1 MWSNVSTFIQKHD
14 LLPEK
19 SVVVVG
25 VSGGADSISLLHYL
39 YNLRIEKDL
48 KLVVAH
54 VDHMFRGK
62 QSEEDLLFVQTE
74 CEKRNIPF
82 EAKQI
87 DVPAYQHEHKLSAQ
101 VAARECRYQFY
112 QEVMTKYGANVLAL
126 GHHGDD
132 QIETM
137 LMRIGR
143 GSSIAGY
150 AGILAKRPFGKGWI
164 VRPLLSV
171 TKDEVHSYIEENM
184 LSYRHDPSNDK
195 DTYRR
200 NRLRHQVLPILK
212 EEFPTLHEK
221 FQSFSEQ
228 IQEDNFYLEELTKK
242 EWNKVIK
249 TKTDTRVVLCR
260 KPLLL
265 MAKPLQRRG
274 FQLILNYLYNNEIP
288 PSLSSI
294 HIDNLLSLLESE
306 HPSGMLHFPNGL
318 HVTRSYNDCTLTFE
332 NERTIPFRAMIEVP
346 GKITLPTNDVIICEV
361 WTHYKHNV
369 SVEQNQAIINLSNVT
384 LPLNVRTRRDGD
396 RIKLKGTQ
404 GSKKLKSV
412 FIEEKVPINKRNVW
426 PLIVDAQ
433 DNILWVP
440 LLKRSSFEVTEE
452 TAGPVLVV
460 TFKKS

>member
-1 MWSNVSTFIQKHD
+1 MWSKVSTFMQKHHLVPD
-14 LLPEK
+14 K
-19 SVVVVG
+19 SVVVIG
-25 VSGGADSISLLHYL
+25 VSGGADSVSLLHYL
-39 YNLRIEKDL
+39 YHLRLEKQLNLI
-48 KLVVAH
+48 VAH
-54 VDHMFRGK
+54 VDHMFRGE
-62 QSEEDLLFVQTE
+62 QSKEDHLFVQAL
-74 CEKRNIPF
+74 CEKWNIPF
-82 EAKQI
+82 EGKPI
-87 DVPAYQHEHKLSAQ
+87 DVLAYQQKHKLSAQ

-112 QEVMTKYGANVLAL
+112 REVMEKYGATLLAL

-132 QIETM
+132 QIETV

-143 GSSIAGY
+143 GSSVAGY
-150 AGILAKRPFGKGWI
+150 AGILAKRPFGKCWI

-171 TKDEVHSYIEENM
+171 TKEEILSYIETNG
-184 LSYRHDPSNDK
+184 LTFHHDPSNDK
-195 DTYRR
+195 DAYRR
-200 NRLRHQVLPILK
+200 NRLRHHVLPLLK

-221 FQSFSEQ
+221 VQSFSEHLV
-228 IQEDNFYLEELTKK
+228 EDNLYLEELTKK
-242 EWNKVIK
+242 EWVNVIK
-249 TKTDTRVVLCR
+249 TKTNTSVTLSR

-332 NERTIPFRAMIEVP
+332 NEEAIRYRAMIEVP
-346 GKITLPTNDVIICEV
+346 GKITLPTNDAIICEV
-361 WTHYKHNV
+361 WTHYKHDV
-369 SVEQNQAIINLSNVT
+369 SVEQNQAILDLTNVVF
-384 LPLNVRTRRDGD
+384 PLNVRTRQDGD

-404 GSKKLKSV
+404 GSKKLKGV
-412 FIEEKVPINKRNVW
+412 FIEEKVPISKRDSW
-426 PLIVDAQ
+426 PIIVDAQ

-440 LLKRSSFEVTEE
+440 LLKRSSFEATEE
-452 TAGPVLVV
+452 TVGPVLVV